1 MPQQMSHQM
10 SQLQAQLLSYLP
22 HGIKAFIDGSS
33 RRDLLRKID
42 TCLLVFDN
50 QVADIESGRVIKF
63 QEQLEP
69 ADPELLASACKSLLA
84 DNGGEGSIL
93 LLMPPSLFIAT
104 CQLLPGVNKDNIVAA
119 LTLQTESLLP
129 ANTSSVSLAIN
140 PKAAEHSSE
149 PAALWIRN
157 DAMIGLFDAF
167 AQQDLFVA
175 AIKPRVLN
183 LQPDQ
188 SGYLDA
194 DSSNLTFVET
204 TQDVLLRWV
213 QTTRGDLEQA
223 ELQQQWQNSITN
235 ETGSQPTELKEI
247 RQYLN
252 LVDRQNCADYS
263 FFPQGALNARRQV
276 EKGRKLVM
284 AAAAVVA
291 VLILSSVPFL
301 FQSFQF
307 RSLAATLEAERELSF
322 EARQDQAIVVNF
334 ENEFGVID
342 DFPEQRIRDAMFTLQ
357 NALSPNQ
364 LSSLEITK
372 GQINIQGTSTEPQSI
387 LQRLERDPMF
397 TEVAFSRATNNDR
410 YFIGLRLSTVNF
422 DAYMVRYFPDE

>member
-1 MPQQMSHQM
+1 
-10 SQLQAQLLSYLP
+10 
-22 HGIKAFIDGSS
+22 
-33 RRDLLRKID
+33 
-42 TCLLVFDN
+42 
-50 QVADIESGRVIKF
+50 
-63 QEQLEP
+63 
-69 ADPELLASACKSLLA
+69 
-84 DNGGEGSIL
+84 
-93 LLMPPSLFIAT
+93 
-104 CQLLPGVNKDNIVAA
+104 
-119 LTLQTESLLP
+119 LP
-129 ANTSSVSLAIN
+129 ANTSPVSLAIN
-140 PKAAEHSSE
+140 PKAADQSSE
-149 PAALWIRN
+149 PTALWIRN
-157 DAMIGLFDAF
+157 DAMVGLFNAF

-194 DSSNLTFVET
+194 DSSTVTFVET
-204 TQDVLLRWV
+204 IQDTLLRWV
-213 QTTRGDLEQA
+213 QTTRGDLEQS
-223 ELQQQWQNSITN
+223 ELQLQWQNSITN
-235 ETGSQPTELKEI
+235 ETGPKPVELTEI
-247 RQYLN
+247 SQYLN
-252 LVDRQNCADYS
+252 LADRQSCPDYC

-291 VLILSSVPFL
+291 VLFLSAIPFL
-301 FQSFQF
+301 LQSIQF
-307 RSLAATLEAERELSF
+307 RGLAATLAAERELSF
-322 EARQDQAIVVNF
+322 EARQDQAIVVQF

-422 DAYMVRYFPDE
+422 DGYMVRYFPDE